1 MQLQMEVWN
10 IEECDFLETVFKQYN
25 SEEEFYN
32 DRGKSGYVF
41 TRNEKNQRK
50 GIIIQFYN
58 GSEPVYKYPP
68 VDCSKETFE
77 KWYDKILTFIEEGN
91 REYIG
96 FMILTLHL
104 LMNI

>member
-41 TRNEKNQRK
+41 TRNE
-50 GIIIQFYN
+50 II
-58 GSEPVYKYPP
+58 
-68 VDCSKETFE
+68 KENDSMKINLTVRSDNFDVVVF
-77 KWYDKILTFIEEGN
+77 DKE
-91 REYIG
+91 
-96 FMILTLHL
+96 
-104 LMNI
+104 